1 MQFSGVQGNATI
13 KIKSKIMASRTNV
26 MQMISLDLR
35 VLFTSSSKH
44 MYEELSEKTPQ
55 DNISWHQEWV
65 WALQDR
71 FLLRV
76 LPCKPPLYYSFV
88 KQFEGS
94 PHFPGIF

>member
-1 MQFSGVQGNATI
+1 MPLQPHPCETCVITSLIKVNQRKTTSDACCLMQFSGVQGNATI

-55 DNISWHQEWV
+55 DNISWHQE
-65 WALQDR
+65 
-71 FLLRV
+71 
-76 LPCKPPLYYSFV
+76 
-88 KQFEGS
+88 
-94 PHFPGIF
+94 